1 MKRRELMKLQAMTG
15 LGLMLG
21 LNRSSTSWAAA
32 ANPTTKRFYQQTETF
47 LQKYLKFNPETAT
60 ALGDH
65 RYDGVW
71 SDYSS
76 RGVAAL
82 GEFYETSLNEL
93 WKLNTSQL
101 SPDDLVDAEILQ
113 NNCKLAIFTIREL
126 KEFSWNPLIYNPGG
140 ALNVLLARDF
150 APLESRLKS
159 LQSRLAGVHKIV
171 DAAKENLKNPPK
183 LYTQTAIQQNQ
194 GVIGFIKDEVLKA
207 HPGNAGLQAAGE
219 SALKVLENYGVW
231 LEKTLLP
238 RSNRSFRIGPTL
250 FAKKLQLTLETDLP
264 ADQILVRAKADLQ
277 KTLSEMAIVAR
288 TYANNEND
296 DRLSEKEICRK
307 VLDLIADAKPTNAT
321 IVDKAKDSLAR
332 ATQFVKDKKV
342 VSLPSEPCKIIE
354 MPEFNRGVAIAY
366 CDSPGPLEK
375 KGETFYAIAPTPQ
388 DWTPQR
394 VDSFYREYN
403 LAMVENLTV
412 HEAMPGHFLQ
422 AMHANRFKATN
433 PIRAIFGSGTFVEG
447 WATYTEQV
455 MAGLGFGGTAVKM
468 QQLKM
473 RLRLILNAIL
483 DHGVHAGTL
492 TEEKAVA
499 MLMEEGFQEEGEAVG
514 KWKRACLS
522 SAQLSTYYVGNLD
535 VNQLASDYKRAF
547 PAASMQQMHDD
558 MLKFGS
564 PACRYIRRLLRI
576 KAE

>member
-1 MKRRELMKLQAMTG
+1 MKRRDLLKLQAMAG
-15 LGLMLG
+15 LGLALG
-21 LNRSSTSWAAA
+21 LNRGSWAAA
-32 ANPTTKRFYQQTETF
+32 GNATTKRFYQQTESF
-47 LQKYLKFNPETAT
+47 LQKYLKLNPETAT

-65 RYDGVW
+65 RYDGEW
-71 SDYSS
+71 CDCSPK
-76 RGVAAL
+76 GIAAL
-82 GEFYETSLNEL
+82 ADFYETSLNDL
-93 WKLNTSQL
+93 WKLDSSQL
-101 SPDDLVDAEILQ
+101 SEADRVDADILQ
-113 NNCKLAIFTIREL
+113 NNCKLAIFVIREL

-150 APLESRLKS
+150 APLGSRLKS
-159 LQSRLAGVHKIV
+159 LQSRLAGLPKVLEG
-171 DAAKENLKNPPK
+171 AKQNLKNPPK

-194 GVIGFIKDEVLKA
+194 GVISFIKDEVIKA
-207 HPGNAGLQAAGE
+207 HPGNAGLQAAAQV
-219 SALKVLENYGVW
+219 ALKSLENYGEW
-231 LEKTLLP
+231 LQKTLLP
-238 RSNRSFRIGPTL
+238 RSDRSFRIGPSL

-264 ADQILVRAKADLQ
+264 ADQILIRAKAELK
-277 KTLSEMAIVAR
+277 KTLSEMALVAR
-288 TYANNEND
+288 SYANNEND

-307 VLDLIADAKPTNAT
+307 VLDVIAETKPTNAN
-321 IVDKAKDSLAR
+321 ILDRAEDALAR
-332 ATQFVKDKKV
+332 ATQFVKDKQV

-375 KGETFYAIAPTPQ
+375 KGETFYAISPTPQ

-394 VDSFYREYN
+394 VESFYREYN
-403 LAMVENLTV
+403 LAMLENLTV

-422 AMHANRFKATN
+422 AMHGNRFKATN

-483 DHGVHAGTL
+483 DHGVHAGNL
-492 TEEKAVA
+492 TEEKAVK

-535 VNQLASDYKRAF
+535 VNQLASDYKRAY
-547 PAASMQQMHDD
+547 PSASMREMHDD

-564 PACRYIRRLLRI
+564 PACRYIRRLLKI
-576 KAE
+576 KVD